1 MPYPTIQTVD
11 ENGNVI
17 TPLEEASTIHDGSAT
32 VTTAGT
38 AAPLIAAPTPCI
50 SVAICAKTTNT
61 GVIAVG
67 GSTVVASSSTR
78 RGIPLSPG
86 DSVSLDIADVSQIYI
101 DATVSGDGV
110 TYTYLS

>member
-17 TPLEEASTIHDGSAT
+17 TPLEEARIAHDGSAT

-38 AAPLIAAPTPCI
+38 AVPLISSPTPCI

-67 GSTVVASSSTR
+67 GATVVASASTR

-86 DSVSLDIADVSQIYI
+86 DSVSFDIADASQIYI
-101 DATVSGDGV
+101 DATVNGDGV
-110 TYTYLS
+110 TYTYVD